1 MSGMV
6 INRRVAA
13 IPPSAT
19 LAVTSRAK
27 ALAAEGKE
35 VFSFAAGEPDFDTPE
50 HIKTA
55 AAAALASGETKY
67 APVPGL
73 PELRAASAAKLERDN
88 GLTYLPEQV
97 LLSCGAKHSL
107 FNIIM
112 ALCDEDDEVVVPA
125 PYWLSY
131 PEMIRMASARPVF
144 VRCREQNDFKMTAEE
159 FEAAVTDRTKAVILN
174 SPSNPIG
181 AVYSRDEIE
190 GVVEVA
196 VRRGLYI
203 IADEVYEKLIYDG
216 AEHVSPGSLSREA
229 LDLTVTINGFSKTY
243 AMTGWRLGYCA
254 GPLPLVKAASAL
266 QSHST
271 SSPTTFAQHGALAAL
286 EGPQECV
293 NEMARAFEER
303 RTYLHGRLQS
313 LPGVTCVK
321 PIGAFYALPSIAG
334 FGLDSVTFAERL
346 LDAESVAVVPGAPFG
361 AEGHIRLSYACCMDS
376 IHEGTDR
383 LERFLASLQFAP
395 PRQNRDS

>member
-1 MSGMV
+1 MSEIV

-73 PELRAASAAKLERDN
+73 PELRAAIAAKLGRDN
-88 GLTYLPEQV
+88 GLSYLPEQV

-112 ALCDEDDEVVVPA
+112 ALCDEDNEVVVPA

-144 VRCREQNDFKMTAEE
+144 VRCREENDFKMTPEE

-181 AVYSRDEIE
+181 VVYSRDEIE

-286 EGPQECV
+286 EGPQDCID
-293 NEMARAFEER
+293 EMARAFKER

-313 LPGVTCVK
+313 LPGVACVK
-321 PIGAFYALPSIAG
+321 PMGAFYALPSIAG
-334 FGLDSVTFAERL
+334 SGLDSVTFAERL
-346 LDAESVAVVPGAPFG
+346 LDAENVAVVPGAPFG
-361 AEGHIRLSYACCMDS
+361 AEGHIRLSYACGMDN
-376 IHEGTDR
+376 IRAGTDR
-383 LERFLASLQFAP
+383 LERFLASL
-395 PRQNRDS
+395 